1 MMQFYDTGLFWL
13 VMGIMLFVM
22 EMAVPGFVLFF
33 FGLGAW
39 VTAGVLWLYPISIA
53 LQLAIFLVAS
63 LVSLAVFQKL
73 FRGSLFAGNDLD
85 DDIADEGDIG
95 EVVEA
100 IHPPKKGKI
109 KLAGTF
115 WQATA
120 DTSLAIGVTVRVVR
134 RDGLVVHVEK
144 EQ

>member
-1 MMQFYDTGLFWL
+1 MQFYDTGLFWL
-13 VMGIMLFVM
+13 VMGIMLFLM

-33 FGLGAW
+33 FGVGAW

-63 LVSLAVFQKL
+63 LVSLGVFRKL
-73 FRGSLFAGNDLD
+73 FKGSFFDGDDLD
-85 DDIADEGDIG
+85 DDIAEEGDTA

-120 DTSLAIGVTVRVVR
+120 DSSLAKGAIVRVVT